1 MREITIISGK
11 GGTGKTSLTAAFAS
25 IAKNHIVCDLDVDA
39 ADLHLL
45 LAPKQIKTER
55 FISGNEAKID
65 LSICERCGKC
75 EELCQFD
82 AIHSSPTLKGPVV
95 DPIRC
100 EGCGVCVQFC
110 PEGAIQ
116 FPSKICGEWYQSITS
131 FSPMIHA
138 QLFAGEENSGLLV
151 SLLRQK
157 AKERVQKDGLDIM
170 LCDGSPGI
178 GCPVIASLTG
188 TDLAVIVTEP
198 TPSGLHDME
207 RVFELCKHFNVSA
220 QVIINKYDLSSDNTY
235 YSKNLGENNQMTQ
248 IIAIPSEGEGGLE
261 ASISGHFGHCPR
273 YTLLTISNEKIK
285 NIEIIPNIPHA
296 EGSCLAPVQLLRNN
310 NVDTLIASG
319 MGMRPFMHFKEM
331 QIDVYHAG
339 EQHSVE
345 DIIKDFLAGNL
356 IRFDETYTC
365 QGGQ

>member
-45 LAPKQIKTER
+45 LAPEYEETER
-55 FISGNEAKID
+55 FISGNEAEID
-65 LSICERCGKC
+65 LSICERCGTCKD
-75 EELCQFD
+75 LCKFD
-82 AIHSSPTLKGPVV
+82 AIHPSPTLQGPVV

-110 PEGAIQ
+110 PEGAIA
-116 FPSKICGEWYQSITS
+116 FPSKTCGEWYQSTTR
-131 FSPMIHA
+131 FAPMIHA

-157 AKERVQKDGLDIM
+157 AKEHVEKDGLDIM

-198 TPSGLHDME
+198 TPSGFHDMG
-207 RVFELCKHFNVSA
+207 RVYALCKHFNVAA
-220 QVIINKYDLSSDNTY
+220 QVIINKYDLSAENTAKIRTFCEEQNIDVIAKIPHDKIFVEAMIAGKTIPEY
-235 YSKNLGENNQMTQ
+235 QPESPITD
-248 IIAIPSEGEGGLE
+248 IIQK
-261 ASISGHFGHCPR
+261 
-273 YTLLTISNEKIK
+273 TWEKI
-285 NIEIIPNIPHA
+285 
-296 EGSCLAPVQLLRNN
+296 
-310 NVDTLIASG
+310 
-319 MGMRPFMHFKEM
+319 
-331 QIDVYHAG
+331 
-339 EQHSVE
+339 
-345 DIIKDFLAGNL
+345 IK
-356 IRFDETYTC
+356 
-365 QGGQ
+365 